1 MARCLRRVI
10 EKAAGLV
17 LGGFFAMGYR
27 HTLVAHG

>member
-17 LGGFFAMGYR
+17 SGGFFAMGCG
-27 HTLVAHG
+27 HALVAHG